1 MPHPA
6 SSRDQR
12 NTIWDTVKLGGV
24 LKKELGARL
33 RSRHRMRHAQNTS
46 RDRQPRGRI
55 IDGISIRDHP
65 ADVEDPATPD
75 HWEGDLITGSQNTHV
90 SHFAGPSV
98 ALHPVREDAG
108 ERHYQCD
115 DGIEHADTTIDGGT
129 ALIIIWDRGIELSQH
144 KQLTVDTTVQAYS
157 CEPQSPWQRGT
168 NEHTNR
174 SQNSIRMINDRL

>member
-1 MPHPA
+1 MPHLV

-46 RDRQPRGRI
+46 RARQPRGRI

-75 HWEGDLITGSQNTHV
+75 HWEGDLITGSQNTHI
-90 SHFAGPSV
+90 SHIGGPSV
-98 ALHPVREDAG
+98 PRYLFVRVQG
-108 ERHYQCD
+108 K
-115 DGIEHADTTIDGGT
+115 DTISVVT
-129 ALIIIWDRGIELSQH
+129 ALSTQIR
-144 KQLTVDTTVQAYS
+144 QLTTA
-157 CEPQSPWQRGT
+157 
-168 NEHTNR
+168 
-174 SQNSIRMINDRL
+174 

>member
-46 RDRQPRGRI
+46 RARQPRGRI

-75 HWEGDLITGSQNTHV
+75 HWEGDLITGSQNTHI
-90 SHFAGPSV
+90 SYFGGQSV
-98 ALHPVREDAG
+98 APYPVREGEG
-108 ERHYQCD
+108 ERHHQRG
-115 DGIEHADTTIDGGT
+115 DGTEHADTTIATDMTPVINMESRNGIVPAQTIDGRYHG
-129 ALIIIWDRGIELSQH
+129 ACLFL
-144 KQLTVDTTVQAYS
+144 
-157 CEPQSPWQRGT
+157 
-168 NEHTNR
+168 
-174 SQNSIRMINDRL
+174 